1 MDINKIKMN
10 GFYNGFE
17 INEVVEIYKEKI
29 NEMIQRIDE
38 FEINEFF

>member
-29 NEMIQRIDE
+29 NEMIERIDE
-38 FEINEFF
+38 FKINEFF